1 MSEFIKER
9 NRLLAQKV
17 IKGLASRNMEGFF
30 VETKEEALKKALEII
45 PEGAKVA
52 WGGTMSAGEIGL
64 QEVILNGNYQTQPR
78 DAATTPEEVRAA
90 ELFAYG
96 ADYFLA
102 STNAITE
109 DGILINIDGNS
120 NRVSAIAYGPLHV
133 LMIVGMNKVA
143 ADEESALA
151 RARGIAATSNAQRF
165 PLDTPCKKTGA
176 CANCKSPDT
185 ICCQFLTTRFSKH
198 PGRIQ
203 IILVN
208 EDLGF

>member
-9 NRLLAQKV
+9 NRMLAQKV
-17 IKGLASRNMEGFF
+17 IKGLASRNMEGFYA
-30 VETKEEALKKALEII
+30 ETKEEALAKALEII

-64 QEVILNGNYQTQPR
+64 QEAIRNGNYQTQTR
-78 DAATTPEEVRAA
+78 ESATTPEEVRAA
-90 ELFAYG
+90 ELYAYG

-102 STNAITE
+102 SVNAITE
-109 DGILINIDGNS
+109 DGILVNIDGNS

-133 LMIVGMNKVA
+133 LFIVGMNKVA
-143 ADEESALA
+143 ADYDAALA

-176 CANCKSPDT
+176 CADCKSPDT

-203 IILVN
+203 VILVN

>member
-9 NRLLAQKV
+9 NRMLAQKV
-17 IKGLASRNMEGFF
+17 IKGLASRNMEGCF

-45 PEGAKVA
+45 PEGAKVS
-52 WGGTMSAGEIGL
+52 WGGATSADEIGL
-64 QEVILNGNYQTQPR
+64 LKAITEGNYEVRLR
-78 DAATTPEEVRAA
+78 DAATTPEERRAA
-90 ELFAYG
+90 ELFAYE

-102 STNAITE
+102 SVNAITE
-109 DGILINIDGNS
+109 DGILVNIDGNA

-133 LMIVGMNKVA
+133 LFIVGMNKVA
-143 ADEESALA
+143 ADYDAALA
-151 RARGIAATSNAQRF
+151 RARGIAATSNIQRF

-176 CANCKSPDT
+176 CADCKSPDT

-203 IILVN
+203 LILVN